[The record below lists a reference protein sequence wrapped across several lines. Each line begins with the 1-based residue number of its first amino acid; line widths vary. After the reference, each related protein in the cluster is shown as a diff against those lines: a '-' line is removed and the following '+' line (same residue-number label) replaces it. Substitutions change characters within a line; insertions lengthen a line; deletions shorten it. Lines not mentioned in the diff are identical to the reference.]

1 MAKKVLHLTHEY
13 ETGGGVATVVRNLV
27 KELNDSEFSVDVV
40 VKNSTSSSFE
50 FVGKN
55 EKFSSL
61 EDAIKGNSYD
71 LVHVHSISFSDEY
84 GGGIGKL
91 ATTDVPIVY
100 TCHSVAK
107 HERTKNA
114 EVYARKNNM
123 DIQKIIGE
131 WTDANSR
138 EIKAQE
144 QLLRI
149 SDKIINMTRSGVGN
163 ILDHYSQF
171 FDKCVIIPNGVN
183 DVEYEA
189 KRKPFEDKINLL
201 YVGRF
206 AQEKGVMELCEAL
219 ISWLPKNEN
228 VRVKFVGDGPEFGK
242 MQNYL
247 HRYKSQVEFA
257 GWLNGDKLDDAY
269 KWSDYVIVPSH
280 TESFGIVPLEA
291 MKHKRPVIVSDVD
304 ALSELY
310 VKTNTAIPI
319 DLRNKGFFK
328 GIPVALN
335 EALKERS
342 SFEKKLKMDAMV
354 ERAARMVS
362 EKYTWKK
369 IGVDMRAVYNN
380 LLAGFNPEVS
390 VVLPVLKNSPFAN
403 DCIDSLLNQTHQDF
417 ELIIVSD
424 DENFEKIRWY
434 SENPRVKV
442 YRSASNL
449 MSARNEGL
457 FAARGKFI
465 TFMDAKDKALPNRL
479 DVLASALRNDKS
491 VGLVHAKSES
501 INNKDNLVDA
511 EIDRYFSKI
520 YESKD
525 FSKKRLLEESFI
537 NSSAVMMRLKALLNL
552 SGFEGDE
559 NAIDYSLWLKLMNLV
574 DFRFIDKTVTQF
586 RI

>member
-219 ISWLPKNEN
+219 ISWLPKNET
-228 VRVKFVGDGPEFGK
+228 VRVKFVGDGPEFSK

>member
-61 EDAIKGNSYD
+61 EDAIDGNSYD

-91 ATTDVPIVY
+91 AATDVPIVY

-114 EVYARKNNM
+114 EFYARKNDL
-123 DIQKIIGE
+123 DIQKVIGE
-131 WTDANSR
+131 WTAANSQ

-149 SDKIINMTRSGVGN
+149 SDKIINMTRNGVN
-163 ILDHYSQF
+163 NLLTHYSQF
-171 FDKCVIIPNGVN
+171 FDKCVIVPNGVN
-183 DVEYEA
+183 DVEYES

-219 ISWLPKNEN
+219 AFWLPKNEN
-228 VRVKFVGDGPEFGK
+228 VKVKFVGDGPEFCR

-247 HRYKSQVEFA
+247 GDFRSQIEFA
-257 GWLNGDKLDDAY
+257 GWLSGDKLDEAY

-310 VKTNTAIPI
+310 VKTKTAIPI
-319 DLRNKGFFK
+319 DVRNKGFFN
-328 GIPVALN
+328 GIPAALN
-335 EALKERS
+335 EAIKERS

-354 ERAARMVS
+354 ERAAKMVS
-362 EKYTWKK
+362 ENYTWKK

-390 VVLPVLKNSPFAN
+390 VVLPVLNNSPFAN
-403 DCIDSLLNQTHQDF
+403 DCIESLLNQTHQNY
-417 ELIIVSD
+417 ELILVCD
-424 DENFEKIRWY
+424 DENFEKIEWY
-434 SENPRVKV
+434 SKNPRVRV
-442 YRSASNL
+442 RRSVSNL
-449 MSARNEGL
+449 KNARNKGI

-501 INNKDNLVDA
+501 IDNNDNQVDA
-511 EIDRYFSKI
+511 EIDRHFSKI

-559 NAIDYSLWLKLMNLV
+559 NAIDYLLWLKLMNLV
-574 DFRFIDKTVTQF
+574 DFKFIDKTVTQF
-586 RI
+586 RV